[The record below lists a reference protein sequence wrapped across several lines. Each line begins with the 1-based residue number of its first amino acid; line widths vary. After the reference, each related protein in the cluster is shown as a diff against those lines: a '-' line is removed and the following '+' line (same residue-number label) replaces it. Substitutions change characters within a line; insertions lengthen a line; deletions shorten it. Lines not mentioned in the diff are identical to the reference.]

1 MIARMT
7 ERSANVRELLL
18 PKEHGSW
25 SLAFEPVAL
34 GLLVAPS
41 VAGLALA
48 LAAAAGFF
56 VRRPLKLAVTT
67 PTDDPR
73 HRPAQRWAA
82 VLMLGAG
89 ITLVGAAALGT
100 AGALWPLAL
109 AAPCGL
115 LFLWFDLRQAM
126 REAEAELAGSMAFAL
141 LPAAFATLAGWPVP
155 AALALA
161 VVMLARSVPTILTLR
176 AYLRLGKGK
185 TVNPVPVIAISS
197 MGFILVALLAWRQL
211 IPAVAVL
218 VNAGFWLR
226 TLWLVTSRR
235 PDWPARHIGIM
246 EAVLGVISLGVLT
259 AAFHLSRNDADGAEL
274 PRCMQNRKV
283 LPVGRQLAGALRAGA
298 SSLPTR
304 RLHRSG

>member
-41 VAGLALA
+41 VAGGALA

-56 VRRPLKLAVTT
+56 LRRPLKLAITT
-67 PTDDPR
+67 PPDDPR
-73 HRPAQRWAA
+73 RRPARRWAA
-82 VLMLGAG
+82 VLLSGAG
-89 ITLVGAAALGT
+89 LALAGAAALGS
-100 AGALWPLAL
+100 ARALWPLAL

-141 LPAAFATLAGWPVP
+141 LPAAFATLAGWPGP

-161 VVMLARSVPTILTLR
+161 VVMLARSVPTVLTVR
-176 AYLRLGKGK
+176 TFLRLGKGWDADPLPTL
-185 TVNPVPVIAISS
+185 TVSGL
-197 MGFILVALLAWRQL
+197 GFILVALVTWRQL
-211 IPAVAVL
+211 APTAALL
-218 VNAGFWLR
+218 VNGLLLLR
-226 TLWLVTSRR
+226 TLWLVSTLR
-235 PDWPARHIGIM
+235 PHWPARHVGIL
-246 EAVLGVISLGVLT
+246 EAVLGVIHLGVLT
-259 AAFHLSRNDADGAEL
+259 AAYHCG
-274 PRCMQNRKV
+274 
-283 LPVGRQLAGALRAGA
+283 
-298 SSLPTR
+298 
-304 RLHRSG
+304 